1 MFPFLGDILDHTA
14 PWRTWPMPCT
24 KRRSTSSRWWRWRR
38 AYSSQTN
45 DNWLWGCVRVCAKGY
60 LYSETQTT
68 PSSRGEI
75 TWAMGC
81 PLLVWGRARLCDRGK
96 RLYVLHLWVLWFR
109 GMFLM
114 SLMFCV
120 CVSDSCGGFLCSYTI
135 FDAWLLYAIL
145 MGLDEW
151 LAWLKSQISIGYPT
165 EAPCCHNTMPSF
177 LRL

>member
-151 LAWLKSQISIGYPT
+151 LAWLQPQI
-165 EAPCCHNTMPSF
+165 
-177 LRL
+177 